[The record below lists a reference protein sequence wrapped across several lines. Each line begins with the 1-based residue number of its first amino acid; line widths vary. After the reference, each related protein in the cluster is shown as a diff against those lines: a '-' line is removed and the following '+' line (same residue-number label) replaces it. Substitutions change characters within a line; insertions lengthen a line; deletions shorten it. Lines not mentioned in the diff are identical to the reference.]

1 MENTS
6 EQTGNFVGVEVSHSA
21 VNAVCLDSAE
31 KITGEQKGKL
41 NPNEDTAPQLVD
53 FINDLYKTFGDFRQI
68 GITVPGLIDRESKRI
83 AFSTQLPE
91 HAEIDFL
98 GELEK
103 ITKLKI
109 LVENDA
115 NAAAFGEYFLG
126 AGQGAKN
133 MFYATLGRGVGGAL
147 ILDGKLWRG
156 VSGFAG
162 EFGYVAIN
170 SDGGRL
176 EDVASS
182 ANIIRRT
189 KTRFHQDPTSSLGR
203 LAEEQIHI
211 SDVVGEAKRGDDFA
225 QLMLERT
232 GMYVGTAVA
241 SVINLLNIER
251 IVIGGEIMKA
261 GDFVLDAIIGR
272 AKELS
277 FVPSFKT
284 TEIVQGKFGE
294 NAAAIGAALL
304 IKVKRG
310 KV

>member
-1 MENTS
+1 MENIS
-6 EQTGNFVGVEVSHSA
+6 EQTENFVGLEVSHSA
-21 VNAVCLDSAE
+21 VNAVCLNSEE
-31 KITGEQKGKL
+31 KVVNEQKGEL
-41 NPNEDTAPQLVD
+41 DPNADTAPQLVD
-53 FINDLYKTFGDFRQI
+53 FVNNLHKKFGDFSQI
-68 GITVPGLIDRESKRI
+68 GISVPGLIDRKSKRI
-83 AFSTQLPE
+83 AFSAQHPE
-91 HAEIDFL
+91 HVEIDFL

-103 ITKLKI
+103 VTKLKI

-115 NAAAFGEYFLG
+115 NAAAYGEYFLG
-126 AGQGAKN
+126 AGQGCKN

-170 SDGGRL
+170 SDGGKL

-182 ANIIRRT
+182 ANIVKRT

-203 LAEEQIHI
+203 LDENAIYL
-211 SDVVGEAKRGDDFA
+211 SDVVNEAKRGDDLA

-232 GMYVGTAVA
+232 GMYVGTAIA
-241 SVINLLNIER
+241 SVINLLNIEK

-261 GDFVLDAIIGR
+261 GDFVLGAIIKR
-272 AKELS
+272 AKQLS

-284 TEIVQGKFGE
+284 TEIVPGNLGE

-304 IKVKRG
+304 MKR
-310 KV
+310 KN

>member
-1 MENTS
+1 MKNTS
-6 EQTGNFVGVEVSHSA
+6 EQTENFVGVEVSHSA
-21 VNAVCLDSAE
+21 VTAVCLNSAE
-31 KITGEQKGKL
+31 KVIDEQKGEL
-41 NPNEDTAPQLVD
+41 DPNDDTAPQLVD
-53 FINDLYKTFGDFRQI
+53 FINNLQKKFGDFNQI

-83 AFSTQLPE
+83 AFSSQHPE
-91 HAEIDFL
+91 HAEVDFL

-103 ITKLKI
+103 VTKLKI

-115 NAAAFGEYFLG
+115 NAAAYGEYFLG
-126 AGQGAKN
+126 AGQGSKN

-170 SDGGRL
+170 SDGGKL

-182 ANIIRRT
+182 ANIVRRT

-203 LAEEQIHI
+203 IDENAIHL
-211 SDVVGEAKRGDDFA
+211 SEVVNEAKRGDDFA

-261 GDFVLDAIIGR
+261 GDFVLGAIIKR
-272 AKELS
+272 AKQLS

-304 IKVKRG
+304 IKRKN
-310 KV
+310 

>member
-1 MENTS
+1 MEIIS
-6 EQTGNFVGVEVSHSA
+6 EQTGNFVGVEVSRA
-21 VNAVCLDSAE
+21 AINAVCLDKVENVINE
-31 KITGEQKGKL
+31 KNGRL
-41 NPNEDTAPQLVD
+41 DPNKDIAPQLID
-53 FINDLYKTFGDFRQI
+53 FINSLRKEFGDFGQI
-68 GITVPGLIDRESKRI
+68 GITVPGLIDRKTKSI
-83 AFSTQLPE
+83 AFSAQLPE
-91 HAEIDFL
+91 YTKVDFL

-103 ITKLKI
+103 ITKLEI

-115 NAAAFGEYFLG
+115 NAAAFAEYFLG

-133 MFYATLGRGVGGAL
+133 MFYVTLGRGVGGAL
-147 ILDGKLWRG
+147 ILDGTLWRG

-162 EFGYVAIN
+162 EFGYVSIN
-170 SDGGRL
+170 SEGGKL

-189 KTRFHQDPTSSLGR
+189 KTRFNQDPTSSLSK
-203 LAEEQIHI
+203 LEEQAIHL
-211 SDVVGEAKRGDDFA
+211 SDVVNEAKRGDNFA

-261 GDFVLDAIIGR
+261 GDFVLGAIVKR

-284 TEIVQGKFGE
+284 TEIVQGQFGE

-304 IKVKRG
+304 MKRAERQ
-310 KV
+310 K

>member
-1 MENTS
+1 MENLS
-6 EQTGNFVGVEVSHSA
+6 DQTENFVGVEVSHLS

-31 KITGEQKGKL
+31 NVIG
-41 NPNEDTAPQLVD
+41 NEKNSLDPEKDTAPQLVD
-53 FINDLYKTFGDFRQI
+53 FINKLQKKFGDFEQI
-68 GITVPGLIDRESKRI
+68 GITVPGLIDRETKRI
-83 AFSTQLPE
+83 AFSSQYPE
-91 HAEIDFL
+91 HMEVDFL

-103 ITKLKI
+103 VTKLNI

-126 AGQGAKN
+126 AGKGSKN
-133 MFYATLGRGVGGAL
+133 MFYVTLGRGVGGAL

-170 SDGGRL
+170 SDGGKL

-189 KTRFHQDPTSSLGR
+189 KTRFNQDPTSSLGK
-203 LAEEQIHI
+203 LNEQDIHL
-211 SDVVGEAKRGDDFA
+211 SDVVNEATRGDDFA

-232 GMYVGTAVA
+232 GMYVGTAIA
-241 SVINLLNIER
+241 SVINLLNIEK
-251 IVIGGEIMKA
+251 IVVGGEIMKA
-261 GDFVLDAIIGR
+261 GNFVLDAIVKR
-272 AKELS
+272 AKQLS

-294 NAAAIGAALL
+294 NAPAIGAALL
-304 IKVKRG
+304 IKRQS
-310 KV
+310 

>member
-1 MENTS
+1 MENIS
-6 EQTGNFVGVEVSHSA
+6 EQTGNFVGVEVSNSEL
-21 VNAVCLDSAE
+21 NAVCLNSAE
-31 KITGEQKGKL
+31 KVTNEHKGEL
-41 NPNEDTAPQLVD
+41 NPNDDTAPQLVE
-53 FINDLYKTFGDFRQI
+53 FINNLQTKFGDFRQI
-68 GITVPGLIDRESKRI
+68 GITVPGLIDREAKRI
-83 AFSTQLPE
+83 AFSAQHPE
-91 HAEIDFL
+91 HAEVDFL
-98 GELEK
+98 GEFEK

-115 NAAAFGEYFLG
+115 NAAAYGEYILG
-126 AGQGAKN
+126 AGQGSNN

-156 VSGFAG
+156 TSGYAG

-170 SDGGRL
+170 SDGGKL

-189 KTRFHQDPTSSLGR
+189 KIRFHQDPTSSLGR
-203 LAEEQIHI
+203 LDEKDIHI

-232 GMYVGTAVA
+232 GMYVGTAIA

-251 IVIGGEIMKA
+251 IVVGGEIMKA
-261 GDFVLDAIIGR
+261 GNFVLDAIIQK

-294 NAAAIGAALL
+294 NAPAIGAALL
-304 IKVKRG
+304 MKRNNQN
-310 KV
+310 

>member
-1 MENTS
+1 MENSS
-6 EQTGNFVGVEVSHSA
+6 EQTGNFVGVEVSRSEL
-21 VNAVCLDSAE
+21 NAVCLDSAE
-31 KITGEQKGKL
+31 KVVNEEKGEL
-41 NPNEDTAPQLVD
+41 NPSEDTAPQLVD
-53 FINDLYKTFGDFRQI
+53 FINGLYKKFGDFRQI

-83 AFSTQLPE
+83 AFSAQHPE

-115 NAAAFGEYFLG
+115 NAAAFGEYYLG
-126 AGQGAKN
+126 AGQGANN
-133 MFYATLGRGVGGAL
+133 MFYATLGKGVGGAL

-156 VSGFAG
+156 TSGYAG
-162 EFGYVAIN
+162 EFGYVAVN
-170 SDGGRL
+170 TDGGKL

-189 KTRFHQDPTSSLGR
+189 KIRFHQDPTSSLGR
-203 LAEEQIHI
+203 LDEEEIHI

-232 GMYVGTAVA
+232 GMYVGTAIA

-251 IVIGGEIMKA
+251 IVVGGEIMKA
-261 GDFVLDAIIGR
+261 GNFVLDAIIQR
-272 AKELS
+272 AKQLS

-294 NAAAIGAALL
+294 NAAAIGVALL
-304 IKVKRG
+304 IKRKS
-310 KV
+310 